1 MGGEARWSH
10 HSAHPRCKHHSAAE
24 GSGSSAQCWLGRLG
38 APGRALFSCRAL
50 PRTAH
55 RTNTGAMQWPD
66 NCEAL
71 EEAVA
76 AEIAGAIL
84 DVAIARCRNAV
95 DGEFREYKYL
105 VAREHSA
112 ERHLRDARSEVARAC
127 HENRMH
133 YFRVE
138 ANYCAVRWARWSRTY
153 RQDREWQNRRYGLPP
168 GSEDSQLPW
177 QARQLG
183 DLRWSLPPPALD

>member
-1 MGGEARWSH
+1 MS
-10 HSAHPRCKHHSAAE
+10 
-24 GSGSSAQCWLGRLG
+24 
-38 APGRALFSCRAL
+38 
-50 PRTAH
+50 
-55 RTNTGAMQWPD
+55 WPD
-66 NCEAL
+66 FCEAL
-71 EEAVA
+71 EQGVA